1 MDNLGCVAKYRV
13 DSAPEDHFQSELHGY
28 CAYKMDVELMRGNT
42 ENQNTQLSS

>member
-28 CAYKMDVELMRGNT
+28 YPRIQDGR
-42 ENQNTQLSS
+42 